1 MRFTDGGIRLRAQE
15 EISTVGAK
23 SFRSG
28 SSGEEVPVGGYQVR
42 TERIKVG
49 VGDYLNNN
57 VGIVDAVVSNLG
69 NLTMAAPEA
78 GQSVGPE
85 LKAVTSA
92 WDEALPKVKK
102 ELQLIADSV
111 NDSAKMYEE
120 VEVQGSRPFAQ
131 FAS

>member
-1 MRFTDGGIRLRAQE
+1 
-15 EISTVGAK
+15 
-23 SFRSG
+23 
-28 SSGEEVPVGGYQVR
+28 VGGYQVR
-42 TERIKVG
+42 TERIRVG
-49 VGDYLNNN
+49 VSDYLSNN

-69 NLTMAAPEA
+69 NLTMTAPEA

-85 LKAVTSA
+85 LKAVASA

-111 NDSAKMYEE
+111 SDSAKMYEE